1 MNAPTTTQQITPDKV
16 KTIADLG
23 SFLGTRMKQIKS
35 VIASNLTPEKMA
47 RISLNE
53 LRNNDY
59 LAKIAIQNPESFVNA
74 VVQASHLGLEIGGVL
89 GQAYLVPYKGEIKM
103 MPGYRG
109 LISLARRSGEITSIN
124 AEIVYANDTFDLS
137 LGVAPAVVHKP
148 MLDGD
153 RGEPK
158 LAYMVANFK
167 DGGHHFEWM
176 TIAEVMSIKARSSA
190 VQSGKKTPWD
200 TDRDEM
206 IRKTV
211 IRRGWKYLPM
221 SIEMQ
226 TAQLIETANDLGK
239 NVVIDGDAVLVQD
252 DPDAPDAHAE
262 AKQPY
267 SQADF
272 EKNLPGWKK
281 AIADGKRTA
290 DQVIAMANSKAP
302 LTEQQ
307 IATIRNSTSASAEAS
322 SAQAGNGGAGA
333 AALNPAAVTFAQ
345 VEASLLKSKDLDVLS
360 VAADLIG
367 EVSDPAQRTELAAI
381 YNKRKEELE
390 S

>member
-1 MNAPTTTQQITPDKV
+1 MNAPATTQQMTPDKV
-16 KTIADLG
+16 KSITDLG
-23 SFLGTRMKQIKS
+23 TFLGGRMKQIKS

-47 RISLNE
+47 RIALNE

-59 LAKIAIQNPESFVNA
+59 LAKIAIKNPESFVNSI
-74 VVQASHLGLEIGGVL
+74 VQASHLGLEIGGVL
-89 GQAYLVPYKGEIKM
+89 GQAYLVPYNGEIKM

-124 AEIVYANDTFDLS
+124 AEIVYANDTFDLV
-137 LGVAPAVVHKP
+137 LGVAPQVTHKP
-148 MLDGD
+148 MLDGP

-176 TIAEVMSIKARSSA
+176 TMEEIMSIRARSSA

-226 TAQLIETANDLGK
+226 TAQLIESANEQGK
-239 NVVIDGDAVLVQD
+239 SVVIDGDAVLVQD
-252 DPDAPDAHAE
+252 DPAAPDAHAE
-262 AKQPY
+262 AERPRY
-267 SQADF
+267 PQADF
-272 EKNLPGWKK
+272 DKNLPAWRKL
-281 AIADGKRTA
+281 IADGKKTA
-290 DQVIAMANSKAP
+290 DQIITMANSKAP
-302 LTEQQ
+302 LTTEQIVTLKNNPAQ
-307 IATIRNSTSASAEAS
+307 SAEG
-322 SAQAGNGGAGA
+322 SAQTQDGGPAGA
-333 AALNPAAVTFAQ
+333 AAASNVATGEMSDAEIAEARARELKEAQ
-345 VEASLLKSKDLDVLS
+345 
-360 VAADLIG
+360 
-367 EVSDPAQRTELAAI
+367 Q
-381 YNKRKEELE
+381 
-390 S
+390 

>member
-1 MNAPTTTQQITPDKV
+1 MNAPTTQQQMTADRV
-16 KTIADLG
+16 NTIADLG
-23 SFLGTRMKQIKS
+23 LFIGTRMKQIKS

-47 RISLNE
+47 RIALNE
-53 LRNNDY
+53 LRNSDF
-59 LAKIAIQNPESFVNA
+59 LTKIAVQNPESFVNSI
-74 VVQASHLGLEIGGVL
+74 VQASHLGLEIGGVL

-109 LISLARRSGEITSIN
+109 LISLARRSGSITSIN
-124 AEIVYANDTFDLS
+124 AEIVYENDTFELS
-137 LGVAPAVVHKP
+137 LGVAPSVVHKP
-148 MLDGD
+148 MLDGP

-176 TIAEVMSIKARSSA
+176 TMEEIMAIKARSSA

-226 TAQLIETANDLGK
+226 TAQLIESANEAGK

-252 DPDAPDAHAE
+252 DPDAGKVVHDTEKPTFPAIE
-262 AKQPY
+262 
-267 SQADF
+267 F
-272 EKNLPGWKK
+272 EKEFPSWKK
-281 AIADGKRTA
+281 LIESGKRTA
-290 DQVIAMANSKAP
+290 DEIIAAAGARAT
-302 LTEQQ
+302 LTQEQQ
-307 IATIRNSTSASAEAS
+307 TRLHGISAAPSGKLSAEEMA
-322 SAQAGNGGAGA
+322 
-333 AALNPAAVTFAQ
+333 
-345 VEASLLKSKDLDVLS
+345 EARAK
-360 VAADLIG
+360 
-367 EVSDPAQRTELAAI
+367 ELADAG
-381 YNKRKEELE
+381 K
-390 S
+390 

>member
-1 MNAPTTTQQITPDKV
+1 MNAPVATQQMTPGKV
-16 KTIADLG
+16 QTISDLG
-23 SFLGTRMKQIKS
+23 AFLGARMKQIKS

-47 RISLNE
+47 RIALNE
-53 LRNNDY
+53 LRNNDF
-59 LAKIAIQNPESFVNA
+59 LAKIAIQNPESFINS

-124 AEIVYANDTFDLS
+124 AEIVYQNDTFDLV
-137 LGVAPAVVHKP
+137 LGIAPQVTHKP
-148 MLDGD
+148 MLDGP

-176 TIAEVMSIKARSSA
+176 TMEEIMSIKARSSA

-226 TAQLIETANDLGK
+226 TAQLIESANEQGK
-239 NVVIDGDAVLVQD
+239 SVVIDGDSVIVVNDEAVDGGQ
-252 DPDAPDAHAE
+252 AGE
-262 AKQPY
+262 ARLPTC
-267 SQADF
+267 SDESF
-272 EKNLPGWKK
+272 EKKK
-281 AIADGKRTA
+281 AGWRKTVEGGKPVNDLIAMIETKELLAA
-290 DQVIAMANSKAP
+290 DQKIEIASWALS
-302 LTEQQ
+302 TE
-307 IATIRNSTSASAEAS
+307 N
-322 SAQAGNGGAGA
+322 NGE
-333 AALNPAAVTFAQ
+333 NQ
-345 VEASLLKSKDLDVLS
+345 
-360 VAADLIG
+360 
-367 EVSDPAQRTELAAI
+367 
-381 YNKRKEELE
+381 
-390 S
+390 

>member
-1 MNAPTTTQQITPDKV
+1 
-16 KTIADLG
+16 
-23 SFLGTRMKQIKS
+23 MKQIKS

-53 LRNNDY
+53 LRNNDF
-59 LAKIAIQNPESFVNA
+59 LAKIAIQNPESFVNS
-74 VVQASHLGLEIGGVL
+74 VVQAAHLGLEIGGVL
-89 GQAYLVPYKGEIKM
+89 GQAYLAPYKGEIKM

-124 AEIVYANDTFDLS
+124 AEIVYQNDTFDLV
-137 LGVAPAVVHKP
+137 LGIAPEVTHKP
-148 MLDGD
+148 MLDGP

-176 TIAEVMSIKARSSA
+176 TMEEIMSIKARSAA

-226 TAQLIETANDLGK
+226 TAQLIESANEQGK
-239 NVVIDGDAVLVQD
+239 SVVIDGDSVLVQD
-252 DPDAPDAHAE
+252 DPNAPAIDGTGSGNTLPTCSPE
-262 AKQPY
+262 SFTKK
-267 SQADF
+267 S
-272 EKNLPGWKK
+272 PGWK
-281 AIADGKRTA
+281 T
-290 DQVIAMANSKAP
+290 
-302 LTEQQ
+302 
-307 IATIRNSTSASAEAS
+307 
-322 SAQAGNGGAGA
+322 
-333 AALNPAAVTFAQ
+333 Q
-345 VEASLLKSKDLDVLS
+345 VEAGKPVN
-360 VAADLIG
+360 DLIAMIETRELLTAEQKMEIAG
-367 EVSDPAQRTELAAI
+367 WPVRDAPTEGVSNAH
-381 YNKRKEELE
+381 

>member
-1 MNAPTTTQQITPDKV
+1 MNAPATSHQMTPANV
-16 KTIADLG
+16 KTISDLG
-23 SFLGTRMKQIKS
+23 AFLGTRMKQIKS

-53 LRNNDY
+53 LRNNDF
-59 LAKIAIQNPESFVNA
+59 LAKIAVQNPESFVNA

-109 LISLARRSGEITSIN
+109 LISLARRSGSITSIN
-124 AEIVYANDTFDLS
+124 AEIVYANDTFDLC
-137 LGVAPAVVHKP
+137 LGVAPTVVHKP
-148 MLDGD
+148 MLDGP

-176 TIAEVMSIKARSSA
+176 TMEEIMAIKARSAA

-200 TDRDEM
+200 TDEAEM

-226 TAQLIETANDLGK
+226 TAQLIESANELGK

-252 DPDAPDAHAE
+252 DPGAGKDTEKPTYPDTEFTKA
-262 AKQPY
+262 
-267 SQADF
+267 
-272 EKNLPGWKK
+272 LPGWQKLILAGKK
-281 AIADGKRTA
+281 NAEEI
-290 DQVIAMANSKAP
+290 IAMAGSKWP
-302 LTEQQ
+302 LTVEQV
-307 IATIRNSTSASAEAS
+307 ATIRATKPQAPAGDGITFEQVAEKLHRAD
-322 SAQAGNGGAGA
+322 G
-333 AALNPAAVTFAQ
+333 
-345 VEASLLKSKDLDVLS
+345 LDVLD
-360 VAADLIG
+360 VACDLIG
-367 EVSDPAQRTELAAI
+367 EVADPVQRTELTAL
-381 YNKRKEELE
+381 YQKRKTELSE
-390 S
+390 